1 MSEQDGGLPELPP
14 PQEPAPPAAPE
25 ESYPFW
31 KYSDLVVFF
40 GAGMA
45 VFFVLALSVSALVQ
59 LLHLEVK
66 NKILVLLPGQF
77 LMYGFVFAFL
87 AILFRVEYG
96 KPFWASLR
104 WKAGSV
110 GSVQAASWGLAA
122 AFAIAFLGVALK
134 TPDLNNP
141 MKELLSEPLSLVL
154 VGILGVTI
162 GPVAEEIVFRGF
174 MQPLFVRSL
183 GPVAGVLL
191 AAALFGLMHLQEYGN
206 SWRHGVL
213 IAAAGAAFGWMRQ
226 ASGSTRAAAL
236 MHAAYNG
243 TQLVAVL
250 IQRKELTHTW

>member
-1 MSEQDGGLPELPP
+1 
-14 PQEPAPPAAPE
+14 
-25 ESYPFW
+25 
-31 KYSDLVVFF
+31 
-40 GAGMA
+40 
-45 VFFVLALSVSALVQ
+45 VFFVLALGVSTVVHV
-59 LLHLEVK
+59 LHLQVK

-77 LMYGFVFAFL
+77 LMYGYVFAFL
-87 AILFRVEYG
+87 ALLFRVQYDRPLWE
-96 KPFWASLR
+96 SLR
-104 WKAGSV
+104 WRAGSV
-110 GSVQAASWGLAA
+110 KNLQALAWGLVA
-122 AFAIAFLGVALK
+122 AFAVAFLGVALK
-134 TPDLNNP
+134 TPDINNP
-141 MKELLSEPLSLVL
+141 MKELLSEPMSLVL

-162 GPVAEEIVFRGF
+162 GPVTEEVVFRGF

-213 IAAAGAAFGWMRQ
+213 IATAGAAFGWMRQ

-250 IQRKELTHTW
+250 LQRKELSHTW